1 MKVIDHILSADKT
14 LFSFEIVPP
23 PRGRT
28 LKDIIDIVQKL
39 SPYSPSWIDVT
50 SHASSI
56 SYQTLSN
63 GEIKQKTQKKRP
75 GTLGICG
82 VIENRFQIDT
92 VAHLLCMGFTKQET
106 EDALIELNYLGLENV
121 LALRGDRPNFDK
133 PKTPDQQTN
142 TFAVDLV
149 TQIKN
154 INQGHYLDPLENA
167 QKLDFCIGVA
177 GYPEKHFESPSLK
190 SDLFYLKQ
198 KIDQGAQ
205 YIVTQMFFDNQ
216 KYFDY
221 VKLCQSQGITVPI
234 IPGLKIIKN
243 KQQLSSLPKSFHL
256 SLPDSLV
263 EQINLA
269 SPDEV
274 QNIGLNWAK
283 IQVQELIKNKVPSI
297 HFYVLND
304 VDLVTKVISEFQ

>member
-82 VIENRFQIDT
+82 VIQNRFQIDT